1 MYKYMSYVWMSLAV
15 LFVQI
20 FILDNIN
27 IGASVAIWMRP
38 MIFPLIV
45 LLLPTE
51 WKMIWVIVVAYVTG
65 YIMDIS
71 LGGEG
76 LYAATLLPIA
86 VIRPW
91 LLYLTTHRSL
101 EADGQSHLLLRLNVR
116 QLMTY
121 IAAALLVHHAL
132 FFFMEVLSFS
142 DVVRLM
148 LTIVLSTLMSLL
160 IGWFV
165 VRLFIS
171 KVLVR

>member
-1 MYKYMSYVWMSLAV
+1 MSYIWMSLAV

-20 FILDNIN
+20 FLLDNIN
-27 IGASVAIWMRP
+27 IGASVVLWMRP

-45 LLLPTE
+45 LLLPMH
-51 WKMIWVIVVAYVTG
+51 WKMIWVVLAAYGVG

-76 LYAATLLPIA
+76 LYVATLLPLA
-86 VIRPW
+86 LIRPT
-91 LLYLTTHRSL
+91 LIYLIGRHSVDISDEKHIL
-101 EADGQSHLLLRLNVR
+101 SRLGTW
-116 QLMTY
+116 QMMLY
-121 IAAALLVHHAL
+121 IASALLIHHTL
-132 FFFMEVLSFS
+132 FFFLEALSFS
-142 DVVRLM
+142 HFGQVV
-148 LTIVLSTLMSLL
+148 LTIIFSMLLSTT